1 MNQNQRENSLFSS
14 EVHLFPIRCEGTKI
28 SGIFHQLMS
37 TKSKMQSRGFC
48 SQKKKQAVSLVDFG
62 KSTGLFGGAI
72 SFLPLF

>member
-1 MNQNQRENSLFSS
+1 
-14 EVHLFPIRCEGTKI
+14 
-28 SGIFHQLMS
+28 
-37 TKSKMQSRGFC
+37 MQSRGFC

>member
-1 MNQNQRENSLFSS
+1 MKLYESNLGGGQFICRETCWCIWLG
-14 EVHLFPIRCEGTKI
+14 EI
-28 SGIFHQLMS
+28 
-37 TKSKMQSRGFC
+37 FC